1 MRGRRFLD
9 PVDRLPR
16 FAGGGAAGPRRL
28 CAQAPDRR
36 PGRSD
41 HGHRPGGESEPA
53 SRELRGDSDRDG
65 RGHYS
70 WWAARTSRSC
80 RASWPP
86 GSNAAIFRE
95 DITGPV
101 VTVSSYAREDDLAGV
116 LNQHALAPRT
126 RIWIGDHARGLS
138 LARRLRGPSVLVG
151 PPASGDVPGYAHSSE
166 PMPSRRLL
174 LCSSDS

>member
-1 MRGRRFLD
+1 MVGGPD
-9 PVDRLPR
+9 QPELPR
-16 FAGGGAAGPRRL
+16 ELAAGFYV
-28 CAQAPDRR
+28 R
-36 PGRSD
+36 PTVVSGVD
-41 HGHRPGGESEPA
+41 
-53 SRELRGDSDRDG
+53 LD
-65 RGHYS
+65 
-70 WWAARTSRSC
+70 
-80 RASWPP
+80 
-86 GSNAAIFRE
+86 AAIFRE